1 MARVCDL
8 TGKSV
13 MSGNKV
19 SKSYNHTKRRWRVNL
34 LKVKTVIGGES
45 MTLKVSARALR
56 NNWIEKKVRV
66 PRYIRIALEEAA
78 Q

>member
-8 TGKSV
+8 TGKKV
-13 MSGNKV
+13 MSGNRV
-19 SKSYNHTKRRWRVNL
+19 SKSYNHNKRRWRVNL

-56 NNWIEKKVRV
+56 NNWIEKKVKV
-66 PRYIRIALEEAA
+66 PREIRLSLEEGAK
-78 Q
+78 